1 MIDSELPRKLL
12 SIEQANARL
21 PLVRKIAA
29 DLVAQHDL
37 VTSLKERLSRI
48 RRRKKSDRKSD
59 ALYDDELEQFE
70 GELEA
75 AKARLDAFVG
85 ELSDLGLEI
94 VDPVRGAISFPALI
108 EGREARLSWQPGEEE
123 VGWWHEVGEGLH
135 ARRSLLAESA
145 GGDDP
150 KSDDWQ
156 S

>member
-1 MIDSELPRKLL
+1 MTESELPRKML
-12 SIEQANARL
+12 SIDQANARL

-29 DLVAQHDL
+29 DLVTQHEL

-48 RRRKKSDRKSD
+48 RRRKKTDRKSD

-70 GELEA
+70 GELET

-85 ELSDLGLEI
+85 ELADLGLEI
-94 VDPVRGAISFPALI
+94 VDPARGGIAFPALI
-108 EGREARLSWQPGEEE
+108 EGREARLSWLPGEDE
-123 VGWWHEVGEGLH
+123 VGWWHETGEGLN

-145 GGDDP
+145 GGDEP
-150 KSDDWQ
+150 KSGDWQ